1 MKARAIIP
9 PLATL
14 ALICPLCSAS
24 TNETSA
30 QALESTVVASEI
42 QRGVIITWPTEDEA
56 SYTLE
61 WSGDLSANDWLNL
74 INVTGDGSEQSV
86 FDPIE
91 TAEPSW
97 YRVVKNP

>member
-1 MKARAIIP
+1 MKARTRIP
-9 PLATL
+9 TL
-14 ALICPLCSAS
+14 TAMALICPLCSAS
-24 TNETSA
+24 ADESSA

-61 WSGDLSANDWLNL
+61 WSDDLSANDWLNL
-74 INVTGDGSEQSV
+74 IDVSGDGTEQSV